1 MADLGAIGVPLPGA
15 HGAIVASRA
24 VRRAGNA
31 AADNSGWL
39 KVFVNAAGVPQE
51 GVMVGVFFRENAMLI
66 QRAIT
71 GADGSALFHGLDRT
85 SLPEQYFAM
94 ALDPAKAS
102 PYRYTIVKDH
112 LTAGPPP

>member
-1 MADLGAIGVPLPGA
+1 MADLGAIGVPSPGA

-24 VRRAGNA
+24 VRRVGNA

-39 KVFVNAAGVPQE
+39 KVFVYAAGVPQE
-51 GVMVGVFFRENAMLI
+51 GVMVGIFFRENAMLI
-66 QRAIT
+66 QRATT
-71 GADGSALFHGLDRT
+71 GADGSAIFYGLDRT
-85 SLPEQYFAM
+85 ALPKQYFAM